1 MRVVRSSVYRRYT
14 SSLNDLQSNLNK
26 SMNKVS
32 TGAAYETA
40 ADNPLAYYQGK
51 KMDHLY
57 QDAKSKSSIL
67 GDIKNRLYQQEQGA
81 RDIQKTLSNSKTSMQ
96 YVLDSSHNSSKTSVQ
111 TKRDALLQ
119 DVQSMVSNLN
129 SQYQDF
135 YVYGGNDITTAPFS
149 LSGDGKTLTYTH
161 KYSDGTTKT
170 VNMTMAYDKN
180 TNTYSYD
187 LGPNPDD
194 ALNNLVTAMREQGR
208 VDIGYGDISN
218 RQSLLDT
225 YTGGLNMLTGLT
237 SDSLNAMSDDDA
249 KKAIKAALETTP
261 VALLSR
267 SVMACDNYINDTT
280 TVDQFTDTMG
290 SVLKDAANTE
300 HTISTIYS
308 DLGNKYSL
316 VETTKTRLDTL
327 SDNLTEEYKDIL
339 GADPYEAITE
349 MFSYQYSYSAALKM
363 GSNLMQSSL
372 FDFIK

>member
-96 YVLDSSHNSSKTSVQ
+96 YLLDSSHNSSKTSVQ

-129 SQYQDF
+129 TQYQDF

-161 KYSDGTTKT
+161 KYSDGSTKT
-170 VNMTMAYDKN
+170 IDMTMAYDKDKK
-180 TNTYSYD
+180 TYSYTIK
-187 LGPNPDD
+187 PNDG
-194 ALNNLVTAMREQGR
+194 LNSLLTAMREQGR

-237 SDSLNAMSDDDA
+237 SDSLNAMSDADA
-249 KKAIKAALETTP
+249 LDAIKAALETTP

-267 SVMACDNYINDTT
+267 SVMACDNYVNDTT
-280 TVDQFTDTMG
+280 TLDQFTDTMG

-349 MFSYQYSYSAALKM
+349 MYSYQYSYSAALKM

>member
-1 MRVVRSSVYRRYT
+1 
-14 SSLNDLQSNLNK
+14 
-26 SMNKVS
+26 
-32 TGAAYETA
+32 
-40 ADNPLAYYQGK
+40 
-51 KMDHLY
+51 
-57 QDAKSKSSIL
+57 
-67 GDIKNRLYQQEQGA
+67 
-81 RDIQKTLSNSKTSMQ
+81 
-96 YVLDSSHNSSKTSVQ
+96 
-111 TKRDALLQ
+111 
-119 DVQSMVSNLN
+119 MVSNLN

-180 TNTYSYD
+180 KNTYSYH
-187 LGPNPDD
+187 LSDD
-194 ALNNLVTAMREQGR
+194 DLNNLVTAMREQGR

-237 SDSLNAMSDDDA
+237 SDSLNA
-249 KKAIKAALETTP
+249 
-261 VALLSR
+261 
-267 SVMACDNYINDTT
+267 
-280 TVDQFTDTMG
+280 
-290 SVLKDAANTE
+290 KDAANTE

>member
-96 YVLDSSHNSSKTSVQ
+96 YLLDSSHNSSKTSVQ

-129 SQYQDF
+129 TQYQDF

-161 KYSDGTTKT
+161 VYSDGKTKT
-170 VNMTMAYDKN
+170 VNMTMAYNKD

-187 LGPNPDD
+187 LKPED
-194 ALNNLVTAMREQGR
+194 LNNLVTAMREQGR

-237 SDSLNAMSDDDA
+237 SDSLN
-249 KKAIKAALETTP
+249 
-261 VALLSR
+261 
-267 SVMACDNYINDTT
+267 
-280 TVDQFTDTMG
+280 
-290 SVLKDAANTE
+290 
-300 HTISTIYS
+300 
-308 DLGNKYSL
+308 
-316 VETTKTRLDTL
+316 
-327 SDNLTEEYKDIL
+327 
-339 GADPYEAITE
+339 GADGMLCISCIFKYTAHSICKLINGRSIIGIIITGHNRTAQKCHRSC
-349 MFSYQYSYSAALKM
+349 FQ
-363 GSNLMQSSL
+363 GS
-372 FDFIK
+372 FDRFLCIRIRHGI

>member
-96 YVLDSSHNSSKTSVQ
+96 YLLDSSHNSSKTSVQ

-135 YVYGGNDITTAPFS
+135 YIYGGNDITTAPFS

-161 KYSDGTTKT
+161 KYSDGSTKKI
-170 VNMTMAYDKN
+170 NMTMAYDQG
-180 TNTYSYD
+180 TNTYSYNK
-187 LGPNPDD
+187 LSPDD
-194 ALNNLVTAMREQGR
+194 LNSLLTAMREQGR

-237 SDSLNAMSDDDA
+237 SDSLNAMSDDAA
-249 KKAIKAALETTP
+249 KKAITAALETTP

-280 TVDQFTDTMG
+280 TLDQFTDTMG
-290 SVLKDAANTE
+290 SVFKDAANTE

>member
-129 SQYQDF
+129 S
-135 YVYGGNDITTAPFS
+135 
-149 LSGDGKTLTYTH
+149 
-161 KYSDGTTKT
+161 SDGTTKT
-170 VNMTMAYDKN
+170 VNMTMAYDKDK
-180 TNTYSYD
+180 NTYSYH
-187 LGPNPDD
+187 LSDD
-194 ALNNLVTAMREQGR
+194 DLNNLVTAMREQGR

-249 KKAIKAALETTP
+249 KKAIKTALETTP

-349 MFSYQYSYSAALKM
+349 MYSYQYSYSAALKM

>member
-135 YVYGGNDITTAPFS
+135 YIYGGNDITTAPFS
-149 LSGDGKTLTYTH
+149 LSGDGKTLTYIH
-161 KYSDGTTKT
+161 KYSDGTTKKID
-170 VNMTMAYDKN
+170 MTMAYDKGK
-180 TNTYSYD
+180 NTYSYNIN
-187 LGPNPDD
+187 PNDG
-194 ALNNLVTAMREQGR
+194 LNSLLTAMREQGR
-208 VDIGYGDISN
+208 VDIGYGDTSN

-237 SDSLNAMSDDDA
+237 SDSLNAMSDADA
-249 KKAIKAALETTP
+249 KDAIKAALETTP

-290 SVLKDAANTE
+290 GVLKDAANTE

-349 MFSYQYSYSAALKM
+349 MYFYQYSYSAALKM

>member
-96 YVLDSSHNSSKTSVQ
+96 YLLDSSHNSSKTSVQ

-135 YVYGGNDITTAPFS
+135 YIYGGNDITTAPFS

-161 KYSDGTTKT
+161 KYSDGTTKKID
-170 VNMTMAYDKN
+170 MTMAYDKGK
-180 TNTYSYD
+180 NTYSYNIN
-187 LGPNPDD
+187 PNDG
-194 ALNNLVTAMREQGR
+194 LNSLLTAMREQGR

-237 SDSLNAMSDDDA
+237 SDSLNAMSDDAA
-249 KKAIKAALETTP
+249 KNAIKTALETTP

-280 TVDQFTDTMG
+280 TIDQFTDTMG

-300 HTISTIYS
+300 HTISTVYS

>member
-135 YVYGGNDITTAPFS
+135 YIYGGNDITTAPFS

-161 KYSDGTTKT
+161 KYSDGTTKKID
-170 VNMTMAYDKN
+170 MTMAYDKGK
-180 TNTYSYD
+180 NTYSYNIN
-187 LGPNPDD
+187 PNDG
-194 ALNNLVTAMREQGR
+194 LNSLLTARREQGLE
-208 VDIGYGDISN
+208 DIGYGDISN

-300 HTISTIYS
+300 HTISTVYS

>member
-135 YVYGGNDITTAPFS
+135 YIYGGNDITTSPFS

-170 VNMTMAYDKN
+170 VNMTMAYDKDK
-180 TNTYSYD
+180 NTYSYH
-187 LGPNPDD
+187 LSDD
-194 ALNNLVTAMREQGR
+194 DLNNLVTAMREQGR

-237 SDSLNAMSDDDA
+237 SDSLNAMS
-249 KKAIKAALETTP
+249 
-261 VALLSR
+261 
-267 SVMACDNYINDTT
+267 YINDTT

-308 DLGNKYSL
+308 NLGNKYSL

-349 MFSYQYSYSAALKM
+349 MYSYQYSYSAALKM

>member
-96 YVLDSSHNSSKTSVQ
+96 YLLDSSHNSSKTSVQ

-135 YVYGGNDITTAPFS
+135 YIYGGNDITTAPFS

-161 KYSDGTTKT
+161 KYSDGSTKT
-170 VNMTMAYDKN
+170 IDMTMAYNEDK
-180 TNTYSYD
+180 NTYSYTIK
-187 LGPNPDD
+187 PNDG
-194 ALNNLVTAMREQGR
+194 LNSLLTAMREQGR

-237 SDSLNAMSDDDA
+237 SDSLNAMSDDAA
-249 KKAIKAALETTP
+249 KKAITAALETTP

-280 TVDQFTDTMG
+280 TIDQFTDTMG

>member
-135 YVYGGNDITTAPFS
+135 YIYGGNDITTAPFS

-161 KYSDGTTKT
+161 EYSDGTTKT
-170 VNMTMAYDKN
+170 VNMTMAYDKDK
-180 TNTYSYD
+180 NTYSYN
-187 LGPNPDD
+187 LSDD
-194 ALNNLVTAMREQGR
+194 DLNNLVTAMREQGR

-225 YTGGLNMLTGLT
+225 YTGGLNML
-237 SDSLNAMSDDDA
+237 S
-249 KKAIKAALETTP
+249 
-261 VALLSR
+261 
-267 SVMACDNYINDTT
+267 
-280 TVDQFTDTMG
+280 F
-290 SVLKDAANTE
+290 
-300 HTISTIYS
+300 
-308 DLGNKYSL
+308 
-316 VETTKTRLDTL
+316 
-327 SDNLTEEYKDIL
+327 
-339 GADPYEAITE
+339 
-349 MFSYQYSYSAALKM
+349 
-363 GSNLMQSSL
+363 
-372 FDFIK
+372 

>member
-96 YVLDSSHNSSKTSVQ
+96 YLLDSSHNSSKTSVQ

-161 KYSDGTTKT
+161 KYSDGSTKT
-170 VNMTMAYDKN
+170 IDMTMAYNEDK
-180 TNTYSYD
+180 NTYSYTIK
-187 LGPNPDD
+187 PNDG
-194 ALNNLVTAMREQGR
+194 LNSLLTAMREQGR

-237 SDSLNAMSDDDA
+237 SDSLNAMSDDAA
-249 KKAIKAALETTP
+249 KKAITAALETTP

-280 TVDQFTDTMG
+280 TIDQFTDTMG

>member
-135 YVYGGNDITTAPFS
+135 YIYGGNDITTAPFS

-161 KYSDGTTKT
+161 KYSDGTTKKID
-170 VNMTMAYDKN
+170 MTMAYDKGK
-180 TNTYSYD
+180 NTYSYNIN
-187 LGPNPDD
+187 PNDG
-194 ALNNLVTAMREQGR
+194 LNSLLTAMREQGR

-237 SDSLNAMSDDDA
+237 SDSLNAMSDDAA
-249 KKAIKAALETTP
+249 KNAIKAALETTP

-267 SVMACDNYINDTT
+267 SVMACDNYISDTT

-300 HTISTIYS
+300 HTISTVYS

>member
-135 YVYGGNDITTAPFS
+135 YIYGGNDITTAPFS
-149 LSGDGKTLTYTH
+149 LSGDGKTLTYIH
-161 KYSDGTTKT
+161 KYSDGTTKKID
-170 VNMTMAYDKN
+170 MTMAYDKGK
-180 TNTYSYD
+180 NTYSYNIN
-187 LGPNPDD
+187 PNDG
-194 ALNNLVTAMREQGR
+194 LNSLLTAMREQGR

-237 SDSLNAMSDDDA
+237 SDSLNAMSDADA
-249 KKAIKAALETTP
+249 KDAIKAALETTP

-300 HTISTIYS
+300 HTISTVYS

>member
-180 TNTYSYD
+180 NNTYSYH
-187 LGPNPDD
+187 LSDD
-194 ALNNLVTAMREQGR
+194 DLNNLVTAMREQGR

-225 YTGGLNMLTGLT
+225 YTGG
-237 SDSLNAMSDDDA
+237 
-249 KKAIKAALETTP
+249 
-261 VALLSR
+261 
-267 SVMACDNYINDTT
+267 
-280 TVDQFTDTMG
+280 
-290 SVLKDAANTE
+290 LKDAANTE

>member
-57 QDAKSKSSIL
+57 QDAQSKSSIL

-119 DVQSMVSNLN
+119 DVQSIVSNLN

-135 YVYGGNDITTAPFS
+135 YIYGGNDITTAPFS

-180 TNTYSYD
+180 NNTYSYH
-187 LGPNPDD
+187 LSDD
-194 ALNNLVTAMREQGR
+194 DLNNLVTAMREQGR

-237 SDSLNAMSDDDA
+237 SDSLNAMSDADA
-249 KKAIKAALETTP
+249 KKAVKAALETTP

-280 TVDQFTDTMG
+280 TIDQFTDTMG

>member
-129 SQYQDF
+129 
-135 YVYGGNDITTAPFS
+135 NDITTAPFS

-161 KYSDGTTKT
+161 KYSDGSTKT
-170 VNMTMAYDKN
+170 INMTMAYDKGN
-180 TNTYSYD
+180 NTYSYNLSDDD
-187 LGPNPDD
+187 LNS
-194 ALNNLVTAMREQGR
+194 LVTAMREQGR

-225 YTGGLNMLTGLT
+225 YTGGLHMLTGLT
-237 SDSLNAMSDDDA
+237 SDSLNAMSDADA
-249 KKAIKAALETTP
+249 KDAVKAALETTP

-280 TVDQFTDTMG
+280 TIDQFTDTMG

>member
-96 YVLDSSHNSSKTSVQ
+96 YLLDSSHNSSKTSVQ

-129 SQYQDF
+129 TQYQDF

-161 KYSDGTTKT
+161 KYSDGSTKT
-170 VNMTMAYDKN
+170 IDMTMAYDKDKK
-180 TNTYSYD
+180 TYSYTIK
-187 LGPNPDD
+187 PNDG
-194 ALNNLVTAMREQGR
+194 LNSLLTAMREQGR

-237 SDSLNAMSDDDA
+237 SDSLNAMSDADA
-249 KKAIKAALETTP
+249 LDAIKAALETTP

-267 SVMACDNYINDTT
+267 SVMACDNYVNDTT
-280 TVDQFTDTMG
+280 TLDQFTDTMG

>member
-161 KYSDGTTKT
+161 EYSDGTTKT
-170 VNMTMAYDKN
+170 VNMTMAYDKDK
-180 TNTYSYD
+180 NTYSYN
-187 LGPNPDD
+187 LSDD
-194 ALNNLVTAMREQGR
+194 DLNNLVTAMREQGR

-249 KKAIKAALETTP
+249 KKAIKTALETTP

-280 TVDQFTDTMG
+280 TIDQFTDTMG

>member
-135 YVYGGNDITTAPFS
+135 YIYGGNDITTAPFS

-161 KYSDGTTKT
+161 KYSDGSTKT
-170 VNMTMAYDKN
+170 IDMTMAYNEDK
-180 TNTYSYD
+180 NTYSYTIK
-187 LGPNPDD
+187 PNDG
-194 ALNNLVTAMREQGR
+194 LNSLLTAMREQGR

-237 SDSLNAMSDDDA
+237 SDSLNAMSDADA
-249 KKAIKAALETTP
+249 RDAVKAALETTP

-280 TVDQFTDTMG
+280 TLDQFTDTMG
-290 SVLKDAANTE
+290 SVFKDAANTE

-349 MFSYQYSYSAALKM
+349 MYSYQYSYSAALKM